1 MPFKKKAINDRPRQC
16 RQCDQRS
23 LSSMPSES
31 RPCRLLTVIALVHVV
46 STAHCILMILRLVH
60 DGSVRFLIA
69 IRNRSE
75 MPPRSGIARSKALAN
90 GRVKKR
96 PASSV
101 ELMSPGSRPRICS
114 RGLCRR
120 GLIGDGADGEGAD
133 DDGERSW
140 LQRGVGA
147 DAPDWASHCVQALM
161 PSFEA
166 LKTRMG
172 NHFRVV

>member
-1 MPFKKKAINDRPRQC
+1 
-16 RQCDQRS
+16 
-23 LSSMPSES
+23 
-31 RPCRLLTVIALVHVV
+31 
-46 STAHCILMILRLVH
+46 
-60 DGSVRFLIA
+60 
-69 IRNRSE
+69 
-75 MPPRSGIARSKALAN
+75 
-90 GRVKKR
+90 
-96 PASSV
+96 
-101 ELMSPGSRPRICS
+101 MSPGSRPRICS

-172 NHFRVV
+172 NHFRLMC